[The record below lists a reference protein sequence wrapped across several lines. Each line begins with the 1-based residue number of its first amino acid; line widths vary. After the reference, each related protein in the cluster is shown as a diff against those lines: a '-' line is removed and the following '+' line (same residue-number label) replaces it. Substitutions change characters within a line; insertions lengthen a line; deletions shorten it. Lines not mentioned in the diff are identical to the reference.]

1 MNNNDVLRSIRHILN
16 LNEANIVDIFKLA
29 KHAIDPAKVSNLLAE
44 EDEAG
49 YVLCTDSQ
57 MTLFLDGLITQ
68 RRGNSDAPPAPI
80 NKIIPPLTNNSIFK
94 KLRIAF
100 DLKEEDLIELMSL
113 AEYDTSKNELSAIF
127 RKPGHKHYRECTD
140 EFLMGFL
147 VGLTFRDWN

>member
-16 LNEANIVDIFKLA
+16 LSDSTIVDIFKLA
-29 KHAIDPAKVSNLLAE
+29 RHPIDQTTISGFQAEENDASYLACTDNLL
-44 EDEAG
+44 
-49 YVLCTDSQ
+49 
-57 MTLFLDGLITQ
+57 TLFLDGLINY
-68 RRGNSDAPPAPI
+68 RRGQGDDSPAQKNNI
-80 NKIIPPLTNNSIFK
+80 FPPLTNNSIFK

-100 DLKEEDLIELMSL
+100 DLKEDDLIELMSL

-147 VGLTFRDWN
+147 VGLTFREWN